1 MAEEA
6 KIGIRVRTYREKLGM
21 SIEEL
26 AVKSAISS
34 TVLESIEKGDVLPA
48 LGILARIARSLGLR
62 LGTFLDDQYRADP
75 IITRGSEL
83 ERDNDKNEM
92 GSLGYSSRSL
102 AVGKSDR
109 HMDPFYIEFAPGHE
123 TLENSHEGE
132 ELIICKKGRIEL
144 TYGKEKHVL
153 EEGDTAYY
161 NSVVKHTLRALD
173 NKEAVIYGIVFIPF

>member
-1 MAEEA
+1 MVEEA
-6 KIGIRVRTYREKLGM
+6 KIGIRIRTYREKLGM
-21 SIEEL
+21 SVEDL
-26 AVKSAISS
+26 ADKSAVSS
-34 TVLESIEKGDVLPA
+34 AVVASIENGEVLPA
-48 LGILARIARSLGLR
+48 LGILARIARALGLR
-62 LGTFLDDQYRADP
+62 LGTFLDDQYRNDP
-75 IITRGSEL
+75 IITRGSDL
-83 ERDNDKNEM
+83 EG
-92 GSLGYSSRSL
+92 GSGATEGGALGYTSKSL

-144 TYGKEKHVL
+144 KYGKEIYVL

-173 NKEAVIYGIVFIPF
+173 DKAAIIYGIVFIPF